1 LEIAED
7 RKRVLDDLVR
17 LTALDVGD
25 EADAAGILLVARI
38 EQAVCSRHVRPE
50 REFDGRIFQRSL
62 RRRSAHS
69 HIEPLCRH
77 RRPHLASVRRTFL
90 VRGTSCDTN
99 LRPSRK
105 GRLCRSPVPR
115 GTACCFPNAADPSRR
130 TRNWD
135 SNAVLICRN
144 LAGSARASAAKSTL
158 LLPFVALPVPGT

>member
-1 LEIAED
+1 
-7 RKRVLDDLVR
+7 DDLVR
-17 LTALDVGD
+17 LAALDVGD

-38 EQAVCSRHVRPE
+38 EQAVRDRHVRPE

-99 LRPSRK
+99 LSGLLVRGGFAAR
-105 GRLCRSPVPR
+105 RSLAGPLAVSLTPQTR
-115 GTACCFPNAADPSRR
+115 RGAPAIGTAMLS
-130 TRNWD
+130 
-135 SNAVLICRN
+135 
-144 LAGSARASAAKSTL
+144 
-158 LLPFVALPVPGT
+158 